1 MSEEFSGCCD
11 RFFGLGPK
19 NYGYRIEEN
28 GKTVVKVRGFTSS
41 VDSDKKV
48 NLDAM
53 RDMLVRSKRQRSFVD
68 PLPEKVSSFTIVR
81 GDKESPFTMSPS
93 EKKKVW
99 GIVND
104 KRVVDWDD
112 PNLKTYP
119 YGY

>member
-1 MSEEFSGCCD
+1 M
-11 RFFGLGPK
+11 
-19 NYGYRIEEN
+19 
-28 GKTVVKVRGFTSS
+28 
-41 VDSDKKV
+41 
-48 NLDAM
+48 
-53 RDMLVRSKRQRSFVD
+53 
-68 PLPEKVSSFTIVR
+68 SSFTIVR

-99 GIVND
+99 EIVND